1 MTLESALFAALSA
14 VTGALIYVC
23 KLLWEEVKD
32 CKTDRLALREEI
44 EEVKEEMGVL
54 KGTQKAYDLCP
65 MSACPF
71 RAPKGGHNGLN

>member
-32 CKTDRLALREEI
+32 CKTDRVALRDEI
-44 EEVKEEMGVL
+44 EKVREQVGELRGE
-54 KGTQKAYDLCP
+54 QKAYHSCP
-65 MSACPF
+65 STSCPF
-71 RAPKGGHNGLN
+71 KSFKP